1 MRLAGDTAPCVAYLM
16 GNHTIAERM
25 FRHNPAAMLY
35 APLRTVLWQDS
46 SSQAWFAVDQPSTQ
60 FGSFS
65 APASQRP
72 ATTST
77 PNSPSC
83 SRISGSMFH
92 PRSNPLICH
101 RSSRNEPGSPPAART
116 GPLAAA
122 RPGRRLC
129 PGPRPTCW
137 DSAARRTREF
147 DAVRL
152 ADVLGSSG

>member
-65 APASQRP
+65 APRIT
-72 ATTST
+72 AT
-77 PNSPSC
+77 
-83 SRISGSMFH
+83 GH
-92 PRSNPLICH
+92 DLDAELAVLLAH
-101 RSSRNEPGSPPAART
+101 LGLDVPPALQ
-116 GPLAAA
+116 PVDL
-122 RPGRRLC
+122 P
-129 PGPRPTCW
+129 PKQP
-137 DSAARRTREF
+137 
-147 DAVRL
+147 
-152 ADVLGSSG
+152 